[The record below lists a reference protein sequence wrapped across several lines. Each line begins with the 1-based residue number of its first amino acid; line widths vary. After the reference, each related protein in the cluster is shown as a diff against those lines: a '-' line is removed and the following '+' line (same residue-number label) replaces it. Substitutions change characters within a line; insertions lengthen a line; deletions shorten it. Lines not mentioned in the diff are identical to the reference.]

1 MVRSPSFVVLA
12 SLLAPAL
19 LAGSALLPA
28 RAEAQLRRATS
39 PTWQPAVSIVAPD
52 DALAVSVDPA
62 AMAYLRGWSAV
73 YVHAEADESLSLA
86 ERGDGLYAATPLIWG
101 FAVGA
106 GVDSVRPT
114 QAAIADGAIEHTML
128 SLALAWAYSDQIA
141 VGAATRFLWSGDPRL
156 QNLFTLDLAASWRP
170 PPW

>member
-1 MVRSPSFVVLA
+1 MRSPSFVVLA

-19 LAGSALLPA
+19 LPGSALLPG

-39 PTWQPAVSIVAPD
+39 PTWQPAVSIAAPD

-86 ERGDGLYAATPLIWG
+86 ERGDGLYAA
-101 FAVGA
+101 
-106 GVDSVRPT
+106 PT
-114 QAAIADGAIEHTML
+114 AI
-128 SLALAWAYSDQIA
+128 
-141 VGAATRFLWSGDPRL
+141 
-156 QNLFTLDLAASWRP
+156 
-170 PPW
+170 